1 MRNRASRTAEQVA
14 LFRALETARGRDRVF
29 DDPLAV
35 RFLRGGYRGLARAAH
50 IRVVGR
56 GLEKYIDRRWPGPRP
71 SAVARTRLID
81 DLVTGAL
88 AHGARQVLLLGAG
101 YDSRAYRLPGI
112 ERVAVFEADHPATQA
127 VKRRLVRG
135 AVRPERRRHV
145 HYVPVDLLTEDLGA
159 ALLGAGFGA
168 LEPTVVVWEGVTNYL
183 TEAAVDGTLRRL
195 ASLTATGSRLIFTYV
210 DRRAL
215 RGEIPVAESWHRA
228 VRRQGEPW
236 TFGFDPAALPGYLAE
251 RDMRLALDLSTRD
264 AADRYL
270 QPLGRAE
277 NAASFYR
284 VAEAEIQ

>member
-1 MRNRASRTAEQVA
+1 MQNKASRTAEQVA

-35 RFLRGGYRGLARAAH
+35 RFLHGGYRLLARLA
-50 IRVVGR
+50 RVRPVGLR
-56 GLEKYIDRRWPGPRP
+56 LSRYIDRRWPGPRP

-81 DLVTGAL
+81 DLVLEAL
-88 AHGARQVLLLGAG
+88 GRGARQVLLLGAG

-112 ERVAVFEADHPATQA
+112 SRVPVFEADHPATQA

-159 ALLGAGFGA
+159 ALTAAGFGA

-183 TEAAVDGTLRRL
+183 TGPAVDATLRRL
-195 ASLTATGSRLIFTYV
+195 ASLTATGSTLVFTYV
-210 DRRAL
+210 DRRVL
-215 RGEIPVAESWHRA
+215 EGEVDAGSWAEA

-236 TFGFDPAALPGYLAE
+236 TFGIDPAALAGYLGE
-251 RDMRLALDLSTRD
+251 RGMRLALDMSTRD
-264 AADRYL
+264 AAERYL

-277 NAASFYR
+277 DAAPFYR
-284 VAEAEIQ
+284 VASAEIQ